1 MEYKM
6 RSFLS
11 KYYLIFITLLIVLF
25 GGCSSSLPQINEG
38 SFLSNSEIAQVK
50 CTSYIKKI
58 IDLDGKNM
66 TEIKRNLYTGNSKLT
81 LLPGKHI
88 MTVVFTT
95 NEERTITFTVE
106 AGKSY
111 ELNRWGDNAVLID
124 LQNKKTWSEYQKQ
137 LYKGITDELIDKQI
151 KSFIAPTPS
160 TNDVIVRS
168 LEHVPAVQLISIDNK
183 KYTST
188 NPGFALRLAPGQHTF
203 EFWVSISRGFFQQDR
218 YTPETEVISVE
229 LEPGCT
235 YVIYSRVIDFKSNEV
250 ATQVEKDICHS
261 VLSEYEKPILDEKL
275 ASKSV
280 QHEIAQPTKE
290 EKVETKQVKNAIYG
304 FPWKFD
310 DLSTKEQK
318 TAIKLGYTGSDTVYM
333 NKPFGGMI
341 IPATNQPQII
351 VKKITYLDNELVFY
365 GIINLA
371 VTYTIDVE
379 EVERQGFEVAD
390 VWVEISDEGRQLK
403 YIDKSQVP

>member
-1 MEYKM
+1 
-6 RSFLS
+6 
-11 KYYLIFITLLIVLF
+11 
-25 GGCSSSLPQINEG
+25 
-38 SFLSNSEIAQVK
+38 
-50 CTSYIKKI
+50 
-58 IDLDGKNM
+58 M

-151 KSFIAPTPS
+151 KSFVAPTPS

-168 LEHVPAVQLISIDNK
+168 LEHVPAVQLISIDNT

-218 YTPETEVISVE
+218 YTPETELISVE

-235 YVIYSRVIDFKSNEV
+235 YVIYSRVIDFNSNEV
-250 ATQVEKDICHS
+250 ATLIEKDIYHS
-261 VLSEYEKPILDEKL
+261 VLSEYEKLILDENL

-280 QHEIAQPTKE
+280 QHRVSQPTEDK
-290 EKVETKQVKNAIYG
+290 KVETRQVQNAVYG

-310 DLSTKEQK
+310 DLSAKEQK
-318 TAIKLGYTGSDTVYM
+318 AAIKLGYSNTDMVFRNAPMG
-333 NKPFGGMI
+333 KI
-341 IPATNQPQII
+341 IPAANQPQVI
-351 VKKITYLDNELVFY
+351 VKKMTIIDNGVVYY
-365 GIINLA
+365 GIINLK
-371 VTYTIDVE
+371 VTHAIDVE
-379 EVERQGFEVAD
+379 QIEKLGLEIPD
-390 VWVEISDEGRQLK
+390 VWVEIRDKGKQIK
-403 YIDKSQVP
+403 YMAKSQVP